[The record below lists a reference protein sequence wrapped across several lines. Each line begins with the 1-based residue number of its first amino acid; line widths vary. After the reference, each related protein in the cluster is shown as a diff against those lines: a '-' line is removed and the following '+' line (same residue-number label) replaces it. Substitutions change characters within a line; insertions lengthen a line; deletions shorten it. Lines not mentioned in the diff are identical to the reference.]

1 MPNERTVMLLI
12 KAQNATG
19 EALKAVQGDLGKVEE
34 AATKMGEQ
42 TEKGFMQGIRGA
54 FAFVRQIKGIYF
66 IIAGVIAGIVLKL
79 AQPINE
85 YERAM
90 LKIQNTAN
98 LAAKDIAQLG
108 KVFEEQGKGIGLG
121 TLALATGTRS
131 VTEATS
137 DYVGIQGVLV
147 SLYNKLLPKM
157 SSQEDIMSRLGIG
170 INELYAAMGNQEPL
184 KIWDVLHGKITT
196 LQDAYGLF
204 GDKAWA
210 VMEILGKTREELV
223 KADEAMANAAKQ
235 TEKAKEKMRDYEQA
249 VKDLK
254 TAWLDLLAI
263 IGPPLLTE
271 LTAALEF
278 IPTIAENMKKML
290 EDLRK
295 GVPAGAKALL
305 TEEAMAGAMQV
316 QGGVAAALAAPPAQ
330 YSTAAAPSVPGVLP
344 PSAAEEVGVSSMKN
358 VSSVIDVYNEK
369 NSRYWTDVVTVMDD
383 ISISVE
389 VTSNS
394 LVGLWNEV
402 QKIKARMSSADA
414 KLNAIQ
420 GNIE

>member
-1 MPNERTVMLLI
+1 
-12 KAQNATG
+12 
-19 EALKAVQGDLGKVEE
+19 
-34 AATKMGEQ
+34 
-42 TEKGFMQGIRGA
+42 
-54 FAFVRQIKGIYF
+54 
-66 IIAGVIAGIVLKL
+66 
-79 AQPINE
+79 
-85 YERAM
+85 
-90 LKIQNTAN
+90 
-98 LAAKDIAQLG
+98 
-108 KVFEEQGKGIGLG
+108 
-121 TLALATGTRS
+121 
-131 VTEATS
+131 
-137 DYVGIQGVLV
+137 
-147 SLYNKLLPKM
+147 
-157 SSQEDIMSRLGIG
+157 
-170 INELYAAMGNQEPL
+170 
-184 KIWDVLHGKITT
+184 
-196 LQDAYGLF
+196 
-204 GDKAWA
+204 
-210 VMEILGKTREELV
+210 
-223 KADEAMANAAKQ
+223 
-235 TEKAKEKMRDYEQA
+235 MRDYEQA

-344 PSAAEEVGVSSMKN
+344 PSAAEEGGVSSMKN